1 MIVNEALR
9 SRGWQTPSNGSA
21 NMCEDLNILYPS
33 LTLKKMK
40 SQRMSLMENTNAT
53 LDEKEMRQ
61 IKSSWRTADKEF
73 KDWEDEWK
81 QLKIETSR

>member
-1 MIVNEALR
+1 
-9 SRGWQTPSNGSA
+9 
-21 NMCEDLNILYPS
+21 
-33 LTLKKMK
+33 
-40 SQRMSLMENTNAT
+40 MSLMENTNAT